1 VLDAEHAQVRD
12 GERGVGHLVDRES
25 LGPRLVGE
33 RLADLELSARAIQ
46 VLSSIYYKLNEE
58 N

>member
-1 VLDAEHAQVRD
+1 MKLEITPTEQEMLI
-12 GERGVGHLVDRES
+12 G
-25 LGPRLVGE
+25 LVGE